1 MEAANYLLLLGVL
14 IFFACKKEPSLKG
27 QLRGT
32 KLQADRMTNLKR
44 QLILYLHGIPP
55 KNSSNIG
62 IIVRNFQFN
71 PL

>member
-44 QLILYLHGIPP
+44 QLILYLM
-55 KNSSNIG
+55 
-62 IIVRNFQFN
+62 
-71 PL
+71 